1 MLMAHEDINMN
12 DGQGLAQHRPAAVAL
27 AHGAGDS
34 APIVVAKGYG
44 SVAESIVR
52 CAKESGL
59 YVHASPDLVN
69 LLMRVDLDTRI
80 PPALYVAVAEVL
92 TWLHQLEAQS
102 TPDLPPYDPSD

>member
-1 MLMAHEDINMN
+1 MVHEHL
-12 DGQGLAQHRPAAVAL
+12 DGNAGLDLRLHRPAAVAL
-27 AHGAGDS
+27 SHGGADN
-34 APIVVAKGYG
+34 APTVVAKGYG

-69 LLMRVDLDTRI
+69 LLMQVDLDARI

-102 TPDLPPYDPSD
+102 ASNSQLDIQTD

>member
-1 MLMAHEDINMN
+1 MAHERVDTNT
-12 DGQGLAQHRPAAVAL
+12 GQDLAQDRPAAVAL
-27 AHGAGDS
+27 SHDTGDS

-102 TPDLPPYDPSD
+102 TPGLPPSALSD

>member
-1 MLMAHEDINMN
+1 MAHERIDTNA
-12 DGQGLAQHRPAAVAL
+12 GQGLAQHRPAAVAL
-27 AHGAGDS
+27 SHGAGDS

-44 SVAESIVR
+44 SAAESIVR

-102 TPDLPPYDPSD
+102 TPDLPPYGLSD